1 MREANALGTAFLR
14 ADFAPEPGRTE
25 LRERLLEYTRT
36 RVFSTDVV
44 KNRKEL
50 EQAKER
56 SLEAQA
62 KLWPA
67 TTKALEGDVPGPIQA
82 SIITAINEVLDAH
95 PMRLAATL
103 DRIPGVVLILIV
115 LLAAIS
121 LATAAHNAGL
131 RASMSRLR
139 MSAFAFVLAALIL
152 VIIDFDMPK
161 QGFIRISD
169 SSLTTLIADMEEAL
183 ANQ

>member
-25 LRERLLEYTRT
+25 FRERLLEYTRT

-44 KNRKEL
+44 KNRQEL

-62 KLWPA
+62 TLWPA
-67 TTKALEGDVPGPIQA
+67 AAKALEGNVPGPIQA
-82 SIITAINEVLDAH
+82 SIVTAINEVLDAH

-115 LLAAIS
+115 LLAAVS
-121 LATAAHNAGL
+121 LATVAYNAGL
-131 RASMSRLR
+131 RGS
-139 MSAFAFVLAALIL
+139 
-152 VIIDFDMPK
+152 
-161 QGFIRISD
+161 ISGC
-169 SSLTTLIADMEEAL
+169 A
-183 ANQ
+183 